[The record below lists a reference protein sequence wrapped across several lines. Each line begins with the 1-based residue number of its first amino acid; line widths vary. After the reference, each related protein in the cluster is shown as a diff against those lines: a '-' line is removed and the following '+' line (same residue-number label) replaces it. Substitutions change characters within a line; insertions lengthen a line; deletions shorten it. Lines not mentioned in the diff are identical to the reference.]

1 MKENGS
7 AHNLGVLTLHLV
19 EKRSHLI
26 RMKRARMKKNKLG
39 GVGVARVGHVG
50 LRILLPYLKGLNKQL
65 NI

>member
-1 MKENGS
+1 
-7 AHNLGVLTLHLV
+7 
-19 EKRSHLI
+19 
-26 RMKRARMKKNKLG
+26 MKKNKLG

>member
-39 GVGVARVGHVG
+39 GVEVARVGHVG
-50 LRILLPYLKGLNKQL
+50 LRILLPYLKVLNKQL

>member
-19 EKRSHLI
+19 EKRCHLI

>member
-39 GVGVARVGHVG
+39 GVGVARVGRVG